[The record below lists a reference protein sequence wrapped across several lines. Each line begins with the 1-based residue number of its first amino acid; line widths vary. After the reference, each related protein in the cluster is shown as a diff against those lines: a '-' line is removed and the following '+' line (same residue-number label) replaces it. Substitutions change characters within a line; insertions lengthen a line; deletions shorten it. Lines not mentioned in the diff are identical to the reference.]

1 MFKVQIV
8 DDGHLRKMGWHAGRQ
23 RTFSGHK
30 RIGLPSFEHPAQWPR
45 KPPSNQPWTPRWNAN
60 ALHLHVGTQ
69 LEHLVV
75 WPVDH
80 QKELIVGATRH
91 QAAKGGQR
99 EPPNAF
105 QFSRHQ
111 QPSVQG
117 NACHEVKGTAV
128 AHYLRVDSR
137 INPVAMPQSNPMEST
152 HLLVFIYK
160 NLKTLLTVG
169 FLAAV
174 AAAAVSFTLDE
185 YYESTVIMF
194 ATNQNSLGEQFFEEL
209 KKNDLMAYG
218 ETEDAERLLQILN
231 SNRIQER
238 VIEKYALFEHY
249 DIDPDEPGSGADM
262 GLEFNQNVSASLT
275 RYGSIQIRVYDT
287 DPEKARDMAND
298 MAFLADSAANAMRNE
313 RASEAYALSKETLAK
328 MEEQIGEAEDSLATL
343 HSLGIYDLEAQVTG
357 LTAQY
362 GTALAAGNLKAA
374 KTIDNDLKRLGT
386 LANGHNNLTG
396 YLEEAYEQHALLKKR
411 VELMRVDAES
421 QISSSFI
428 VDYAYAADKKAKPV
442 RWLIVVITSVV
453 AVAAAFIGM
462 LAWDNL
468 KQAQTAA

>member
-1 MFKVQIV
+1 
-8 DDGHLRKMGWHAGRQ
+8 
-23 RTFSGHK
+23 
-30 RIGLPSFEHPAQWPR
+30 
-45 KPPSNQPWTPRWNAN
+45 
-60 ALHLHVGTQ
+60 
-69 LEHLVV
+69 
-75 WPVDH
+75 
-80 QKELIVGATRH
+80 
-91 QAAKGGQR
+91 
-99 EPPNAF
+99 
-105 QFSRHQ
+105 
-111 QPSVQG
+111 
-117 NACHEVKGTAV
+117 
-128 AHYLRVDSR
+128 
-137 INPVAMPQSNPMEST
+137 MPQSNPMEST
-152 HLLVFIYK
+152 HLLVFIYN

-249 DIDPDEPGSGADM
+249 DIDPEEPGSGADM

-275 RYGSIQIRVYDT
+275 RYGSIQIHVYDT

-374 KTIDNDLKRLGT
+374 KTIDDDLKRIGV